1 MDPDTIE
8 LKNLSKMFAY
18 SQLASE
24 IDSCDD
30 RDTLRNIAKSFC
42 KLYYKPIDICRAPAK
57 SFCKLYYKQQ
67 ETMQIVGLS
76 NGE

>member
-1 MDPDTIE
+1 MDPDNIE

-30 RDTLRNIAKSFC
+30 LEMLKNIAKSF
-42 KLYYKPIDICRAPAK
+42 A
-57 SFCKLYYKQQ
+57 KLYYKQQ
-67 ETMQIVGLS
+67 ETIAIIG
-76 NGE
+76 

>member
-8 LKNLSKMFAY
+8 LSNLSKQFAY
-18 SQLASE
+18 TKMASQ

-30 RDTLRNIAKSFC
+30 CEELKNI
-42 KLYYKPIDICRAPAK
+42 AK

-67 ETMQIVGLS
+67 ETMKLVGIVDG
-76 NGE
+76 N